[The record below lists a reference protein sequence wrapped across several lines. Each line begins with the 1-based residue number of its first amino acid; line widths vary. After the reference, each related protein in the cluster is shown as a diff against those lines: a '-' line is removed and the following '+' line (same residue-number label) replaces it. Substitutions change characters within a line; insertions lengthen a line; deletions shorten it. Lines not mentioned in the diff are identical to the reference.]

1 MSVSKSRS
9 VTLKPHLVVEHH
21 NSDDLR
27 RHIVFSEVSNIVF
40 HYLMMSFVLLV
51 YDSIP
56 CSRHVTT
63 QRYTFMLLE
72 EDEDNN
78 EDDEKSLVGP
88 GTLIRHLGLRQ
99 LDYDH
104 EKDEGPLV
112 GARTLD
118 WRSGSRHLTVTMRR
132 TMDYW

>member
-1 MSVSKSRS
+1 V
-9 VTLKPHLVVEHH
+9 
-21 NSDDLR
+21 
-27 RHIVFSEVSNIVF
+27 
-40 HYLMMSFVLLV
+40 
-51 YDSIP
+51 
-56 CSRHVTT
+56 
-63 QRYTFMLLE
+63 LLE
-72 EDEDNN
+72 EDEDNH
-78 EDDEKSLVGP
+78 EDDEKSLVGL